1 MIGRLRHKSDFER
14 VLAVPPCSRSTHFV
28 LHHVQARP
36 GTAAVVEPAGLCTG
50 DAPTAT
56 QPVDKCE
63 LRHWLGCVVPKRHA
77 ARAVTRNLLRR
88 QARAVMQRHA
98 ARLRPGLWLLRLRQP
113 FSRSAGF
120 VSADS
125 QVLRAC
131 VSAELDRLFTRA
143 AA

>member
-1 MIGRLRHKSDFER
+1 M
-14 VLAVPPCSRSTHFV
+14 
-28 LHHVQARP
+28 
-36 GTAAVVEPAGLCTG
+36 AAVESAELFTG
-50 DAPTAT
+50 DAPNRSA
-56 QPVDKCE
+56 PVDKIDV
-63 LRHWLGCVVPKRHA
+63 RHWLGCIVPKRHA

-88 QARAVMQRHA
+88 QARTAMQRHV

-131 VSAELDRLFTRA
+131 VSAELERLFTRA